1 MTDVMT
7 AMTHLKL
14 LKFHRADDVLDFTEN
29 RENANCSKMTF
40 FSPLCL
46 EFDR

>member
-1 MTDVMT
+1 MT

-14 LKFHRADDVLDFTEN
+14 LKFHQTYDVLNFTEN
-29 RENANCSKMTF
+29 GENANCSKITF
-40 FSPLCL
+40 FSPLWL